1 MFFLKYVQITSDNAF
16 FQFRQTLEAQPLITG
31 PGSGSRVWLVI
42 LRQEM
47 RSHAPSRPAQSA
59 RAAIP
64 VVTLNI
70 GGRNTNPLEFILEG
84 DTSELGEQVVQMNR
98 RAQEAMVD
106 AAYGPAAMPHTERA
120 LVNKILTAIYGQSR

>member
-1 MFFLKYVQITSDNAF
+1 M
-16 FQFRQTLEAQPLITG
+16 LEAQPLITG
-31 PGSGSRVWLVI
+31 PGSGSLLWLVI
-42 LRQEM
+42 LRKEM
-47 RSHAPSRPAQSA
+47 RSHAPSRSEQSA

-120 LVNKILTAIYGQSR
+120 LVNKILTSIYGQSR

>member
-1 MFFLKYVQITSDNAF
+1 
-16 FQFRQTLEAQPLITG
+16 
-31 PGSGSRVWLVI
+31 
-42 LRQEM
+42 M

-59 RAAIP
+59 RAVIP

-106 AAYGPAAMPHTERA
+106 AAYGPAAMPHTERT
-120 LVNKILTAIYGQSR
+120 LVNKILASIYGQSR

>member
-1 MFFLKYVQITSDNAF
+1 
-16 FQFRQTLEAQPLITG
+16 
-31 PGSGSRVWLVI
+31 
-42 LRQEM
+42 M
-47 RSHAPSRPAQSA
+47 RSHAPNRPTQSA

-120 LVNKILTAIYGQSR
+120 LVNKIPTSIYGQSR

>member
-1 MFFLKYVQITSDNAF
+1 MLNVNDKFSRLG
-16 FQFRQTLEAQPLITG
+16 FQSVVRA
-31 PGSGSRVWLVI
+31 VI
-42 LRQEM
+42 LREEM
-47 RSHAPSRPAQSA
+47 KSLAPSRSAGSA
-59 RAAIP
+59 RAEMS

-106 AAYGPAAMPHTERA
+106 ATYGPAAMPHTERA
-120 LVNKILTAIYGQSR
+120 LVNKILTSIYGQSR

>member
-1 MFFLKYVQITSDNAF
+1 M
-16 FQFRQTLEAQPLITG
+16 
-31 PGSGSRVWLVI
+31 
-42 LRQEM
+42 
-47 RSHAPSRPAQSA
+47 
-59 RAAIP
+59 
-64 VVTLNI
+64 TLNI

-84 DTSELGEQVVQMNR
+84 DDSDIGQQVVKMGR